1 MSVQKELLY
10 CTSSSKH
17 IEAHDTASRT
27 ERFVSGHVEPRQF
40 LIATTNARDSG
51 KLRSNNNE
59 SLLSQ
64 KDKERKNS
72 DKADNSWCV
81 PPAGPSDSDY
91 ADDNINNEDI
101 VKH

>member
-51 KLRSNNNE
+51 KLRSNN
-59 SLLSQ
+59 
-64 KDKERKNS
+64 
-72 DKADNSWCV
+72 SWCV